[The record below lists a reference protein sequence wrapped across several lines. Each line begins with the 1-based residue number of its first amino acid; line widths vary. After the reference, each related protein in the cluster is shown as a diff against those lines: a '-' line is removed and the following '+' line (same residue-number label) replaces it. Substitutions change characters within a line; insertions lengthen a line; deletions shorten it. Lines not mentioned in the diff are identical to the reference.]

1 MNEAFIT
8 ISVILFP
15 GIISALIVENF
26 LNYSPKWSAFKFG
39 VHSFILGVVSY
50 VLLQLIVSFFSIF
63 PARIDFL
70 PSLSGQLDVWTF
82 ASERTGKI
90 DVIEVFA
97 AMLFAP
103 FVGAFVTRAANNRN
117 WFGLKSLT
125 NSSKYGNE
133 NLFSYFLASK
143 NLGYIYVR
151 DYEQDVM
158 YEGVVVSFSEND
170 DIQELVMSDVR
181 VFRSHDGVLLE
192 NLPNMYISKPAGQF
206 IIEDAP
212 DRVVSETDDT
222 EE

>member
-39 VHSFILGVVSY
+39 VHSFILGVISY
-50 VLLQLIVSFFSIF
+50 VLLQLIVSFVGLF
-63 PARIDFL
+63 PSNVNFL
-70 PSLSGQLDVWTF
+70 SSLSGQLDVWTF
-82 ASERTGKI
+82 ASKRSGTI
-90 DVIEVFA
+90 DVAEVFA

-103 FVGAFVTRAANNRN
+103 FVGAIVTRLANARK
-117 WFGLKSLT
+117 WFGLKALT
-125 NSSKYGNE
+125 KSSKYGNE

-151 DYEQDVM
+151 DYEKDVM
-158 YEGVVVSFSEND
+158 YEGAVASFSEND
-170 DIQELVMSDVR
+170 DIQELVLTDVR
-181 VFRSHDGVLLE
+181 VFRSHDSMLLE
-192 NLPNMYISKPAGQF
+192 NLPSLYISKPAGQF

-212 DRVVSETDDT
+212 DRVVSEADDQ